1 MDVKYQIFVSST
13 FEDLKDERRKVIEAI
28 LNLGHIPVGMEVFQ
42 AGDESQWAHIQR
54 RILQCDYYVVV
65 VAERYGSEQDGKSYT
80 QMEYEFARDNGIPT
94 AAFLLHSEAR
104 KSWPR
109 DRVEFE
115 KLAKVDAFRSICQ
128 QKLIKHW
135 SNGDELAS
143 QVILTVTELTRD
155 RPRTGWVRADRV
167 PSDEVMNE
175 LSRLSE
181 EKRALQAQVD
191 KLSAATE
198 LVIPPDVKY
207 RIEQMQM
214 MFLHSYVEGFDVED
228 ENPNLVDIFL
238 KVNVM
243 MARGAENWEIGERLT
258 PEYPQIMDSYEAV
271 ESLAAEFA
279 AQKLLEVTRQP
290 TKNGYTKIYTLT
302 NYGKDFAMYAV
313 HDAVSQATAN
323 PVTPL

>member
-54 RILQCDYYVVV
+54 RILQCDYYIVV

-94 AAFLLHSEAR
+94 AAFLLHSNAR
-104 KSWPR
+104 KTWPR

-115 KLAKVDAFRSICQ
+115 KLDKIEAFRSVCQ
-128 QKLIKHW
+128 QKLVKHW

-143 QVILTVTELTRD
+143 QVILAVTELTRD
-155 RPRTGWVRADRV
+155 TPRTGWVRADRV

-191 KLSAATE
+191 KLSASTE
-198 LVIPPDVKY
+198 LVIPADVRY
-207 RIEQMQM
+207 RLDQMQM
-214 MFLHSYVEGFDVED
+214 MFLHSYAEGFDVED
-228 ENPNLVDIFL
+228 DNPTLLDVFMKLNGIL
-238 KVNVM
+238 
-243 MARGAENWEIGERLT
+243 ARGAEYWEIGERLQS
-258 PEYPQIMDSYEAV
+258 EFPQIVDNWTAV
-271 ESLAAEFA
+271 ENLAAEFA
-279 AQKLLEVTRQP
+279 AQRLLEVSRLP
-290 TKNGYTKIYTLT
+290 KSNGHTKVYTLT

-313 HDAVSQATAN
+313 HAAVSEAT
-323 PVTPL
+323 